1 MSSCRVDKPSEIVDV
16 GDKVWVKLI
25 GKEMKDDKLKL
36 SLSMKVVNQGT
47 GKDLDPNNV
56 SLDQDERKK
65 RTFRDYTSQ
74 KITLEAVLNTVCKK
88 CGCKGH
94 FAKECFM
101 QPGGTKYSLIPEEE
115 EEEAATYEKDKK
127 TSLADDSS
135 KKRKKEKKK
144 KKKHK
149 SKQSSESD
157 SDSSDSDS
165 DGAQPASKKA
175 KHSEKASKAQ
185 KKKKKKHKKKHKE

>member
-1 MSSCRVDKPSEIVDV
+1 MSDLRRSQDESQYKQSLLTVERQ
-16 GDKVWVKLI
+16 
-25 GKEMKDDKLKL
+25 MKDDKLKL

-115 EEEAATYEKDKK
+115 EEEAATAEYEKDKK

-175 KHSEKASKAQ
+175 KHSGKASKAQ
-185 KKKKKKHKKKHKE
+185 KKKKKKKHKKKHKE

>member
-1 MSSCRVDKPSEIVDV
+1 MSDLRRSQDESQNKHSLLTVERQ
-16 GDKVWVKLI
+16 
-25 GKEMKDDKLKL
+25 MKDDKLKL

-115 EEEAATYEKDKK
+115 EEEAATAEYEKDKK

-175 KHSEKASKAQ
+175 KHSGKASKAQ
-185 KKKKKKHKKKHKE
+185 KKKKKKKHKKKHKE